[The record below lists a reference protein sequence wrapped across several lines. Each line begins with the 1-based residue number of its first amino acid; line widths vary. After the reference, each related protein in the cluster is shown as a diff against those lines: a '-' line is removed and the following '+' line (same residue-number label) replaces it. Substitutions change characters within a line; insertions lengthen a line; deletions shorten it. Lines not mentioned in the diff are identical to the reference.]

1 MLGGEKSGTESFVL
15 QIFLG
20 GSIEL
25 PPLAWNHY
33 NNESKLNIRKDK
45 KIS

>member
-1 MLGGEKSGTESFVL
+1 MLGGEKSGREPFL
-15 QIFLG
+15 LPIFLG
-20 GSIEL
+20 RSIE

-33 NNESKLNIRKDK
+33 DNKSKCNIRKDK